1 MIRVVSFCFKGFWC
15 FFYLIFLMNA
25 WVLVVIFVE
34 FCGQNT
40 HIDSCSHTQKGIQ
53 NRKSGTPTFLISTPF

>member
-15 FFYLIFLMNA
+15 LFYLIFLMNA
-25 WVLVVIFVE
+25 WVLVVNFVE

-40 HIDSCSHTQKGIQ
+40 HIDSCNHTGNVFKTG
-53 NRKSGTPTFLISTPF
+53 NRVPPHF